1 MKKKTRNIIIIII
14 AIGLMAGVGIGYY
27 FYNKPPA
34 DVAGMNPEF
43 KLTATALNDA
53 YEKNEKEANEKY
65 LGKIIEVTGEISSIE
80 KDSTATLVLSTGGN
94 SMSTVRCTLSPHE
107 KTEENSLSVGNPIK
121 LKGKC
126 TGKLFDVVL
135 INCYVIN

>member
-1 MKKKTRNIIIIII
+1 MNKKTRNIIILIV
-14 AIGLMAGVGIGYY
+14 AIGLMAGAGIGYY
-27 FYNKPPA
+27 LYNKPPA
-34 DVAGMNPEF
+34 DVAKMKPAF
-43 KLTATALNDA
+43 KLTATALNES

-94 SMSTVRCTLSPHE
+94 SMSTVRCTLSPRE
-107 KTEENSLSVGNPIK
+107 KAGENSLSVGNRIK